1 MSDQAGTTST
11 VGSGAPTEPR
21 FRYVLR
27 LADTSL
33 ILAQRL
39 GEWIGKAPALEEELG
54 LANTAL
60 DLLGQARL
68 FLSYA
73 TELEGRGRSEDELA
87 FLRDQSAY
95 LNFALVEQPNGD
107 FAQSTVRQF
116 LIDAYLLELYEA
128 LQHSADARLA
138 EIAAKA
144 VKEARYHARYSAGW
158 LIRLGDGTEESH
170 GRSQRALDIL
180 WPFVRELFDA
190 DELDTQMAEAKI
202 APSLDAIERLWS
214 VRVDEVL
221 GQAMLKRPAATPF
234 KWYGKRGEHGE
245 HLGYL
250 LADFQY
256 MQRAYPGANW

>member
-1 MSDQAGTTST
+1 VSELAASMNAVESNAE
-11 VGSGAPTEPR
+11 AR

-27 LADTSL
+27 LADTGL

-68 FLSYA
+68 FFNYA
-73 TELEGRGRSEDELA
+73 AELEGCGRTEDDLA

-107 FAQSTVRQF
+107 FAQTMVRQF

-128 LQHSADARLA
+128 LQHSADSRVA

-158 LIRLGDGTEESH
+158 LVRLGDGTEESH
-170 GRSQRALDIL
+170 MRSQRALDTL
-180 WPFVRELFDA
+180 WSFVRELFDA

-202 APSLDAIERLWS
+202 APSLDSIERLWS

-221 GQAMLKRPAATPF
+221 KDAMLKRPAAAPF

-250 LADFQY
+250 LADLQY
-256 MQRAYPGANW
+256 MQRAYPGAIW

>member
-1 MSDQAGTTST
+1 MTELAGTIIA
-11 VGSGAPTEPR
+11 VGSDAPAGPR

-39 GEWIGKAPALEEELG
+39 GEWSGKAPALEEELG

-68 FLSYA
+68 FLNYA
-73 TELEGRGRSEDELA
+73 AELEGRGRTEDELA
-87 FLRDQSAY
+87 FLREQSAY

-107 FAQSTVRQF
+107 FAQTIARQF
-116 LIDAYLLELYEA
+116 LIDTFLLELYEA

-158 LIRLGDGTEESH
+158 LIRLGDGTDESH
-170 GRSQRALDIL
+170 MRSQRALDTM

-190 DELDTQMAEAKI
+190 DELDAQMVNAKI
-202 APSLDAIERLWS
+202 APPLDAIERLWS
-214 VRVDEVL
+214 VRIDEVL
-221 GQAMLKRPAATPF
+221 RQAMLKRPATAPF

-250 LADFQY
+250 LADLQY
-256 MQRAYPGANW
+256 MQRAYPGASW

>member
-1 MSDQAGTTST
+1 VSERAATMGAAGSDA
-11 VGSGAPTEPR
+11 ER
-21 FRYVLR
+21 KLRYVLR

-39 GEWIGKAPALEEELG
+39 GEWSGKAPALEEELG

-73 TELEGRGRSEDELA
+73 AELEGRGRTEDDLA

-107 FAQSTVRQF
+107 FAQSIVRQF

-128 LQHSADARLA
+128 LQHSADTRLA

-170 GRSQRALDIL
+170 VRSQRALETL

-190 DELDTQMAEAKI
+190 DELDNQMAETKI
-202 APSLDAIERLWS
+202 APSLDSIERLWS
-214 VRVDEVL
+214 VRVDEAL
-221 GQAMLKRPAATPF
+221 RNATLKRPAAAPF
-234 KWYGKRGEHGE
+234 KWYGKRGEHSE

-250 LADFQY
+250 LADLQY
-256 MQRAYPGANW
+256 MQRTYPGASW